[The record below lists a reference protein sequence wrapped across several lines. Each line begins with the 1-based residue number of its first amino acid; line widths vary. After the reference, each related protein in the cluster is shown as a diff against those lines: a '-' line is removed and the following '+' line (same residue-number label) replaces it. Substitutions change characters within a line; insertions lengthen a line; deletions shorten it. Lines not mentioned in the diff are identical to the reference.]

1 MFSDLQTNSSSQD
14 IWKKEQQ
21 RLRKEKMEQEI
32 WKRLESKRNVQ
43 RKKLDPHG
51 LKARILK
58 KEKLSKKYDA

>member
-1 MFSDLQTNSSSQD
+1 MPDSFFLYLQD

-43 RKKLDPHG
+43 RKKIDPQG